1 MKIDS
6 HKHSVS
12 FDKYT
17 NLDANED
24 LGISNLIFEP
34 TTSNSDVEI
43 HKHNTNY
50 DEKYELRDYPSSSFA
65 SFNYYQEDR
74 YLEAV
79 LTQIENKFQSICSN
93 YNLIKDQNFKEKQ
106 I

>member
-6 HKHSVS
+6 HNHSIS

-24 LGISNLIFEP
+24 LGISNLIFEQ
-34 TTSNSDVEI
+34 TTPNSDFEI

-50 DEKYELRDYPSSSFA
+50 DEKSKLKDNPSSSFA
-65 SFNYYQEDR
+65 NFNYYQEDR
-74 YLEAV
+74 YLEAELTKIEKNLRVFV
-79 LTQIENKFQSICSN
+79 LIIT
-93 YNLIKDQNFKEKQ
+93 
-106 I
+106 